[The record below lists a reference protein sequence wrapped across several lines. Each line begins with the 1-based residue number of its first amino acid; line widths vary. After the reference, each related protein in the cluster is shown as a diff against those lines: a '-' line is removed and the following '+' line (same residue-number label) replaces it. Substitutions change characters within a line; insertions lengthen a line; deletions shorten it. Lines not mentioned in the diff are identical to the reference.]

1 MPCVASG
8 EAEAA
13 VSDVEAGSIS
23 AGVASA
29 IDGDAV
35 SARTENIK
43 PKHKS
48 SASTKEQKDRCHVR
62 FIKSPLSRKCRSYFT
77 RNDLLIQQPPKA
89 PLL

>member
-13 VSDVEAGSIS
+13 ASDVEAGSIS

-29 IDGDAV
+29 IDGEAV
-35 SARTENIK
+35 SACAQNRK

-48 SASTKEQKDRCHVR
+48 SASAKEEKD
-62 FIKSPLSRKCRSYFT
+62 
-77 RNDLLIQQPPKA
+77 
-89 PLL
+89 